1 MSETQRRSFRPIF
14 KLFPEQWD
22 LDSILGEA
30 WKVILTILL
39 PHVDHLVIHYPTLVI
54 IVLLPLSVFYEVW
67 HHLRRKIVF
76 MINTSPG
83 KHKEKVLKIQQQVR
97 GQLCQT
103 SQSSADCKT
112 NTVQRDLV
120 DILEIDVDRQIVR
133 KEFQI
138 F

>member
-1 MSETQRRSFRPIF
+1 
-14 KLFPEQWD
+14 
-22 LDSILGEA
+22 
-30 WKVILTILL
+30 
-39 PHVDHLVIHYPTLVI
+39 
-54 IVLLPLSVFYEVW
+54 
-67 HHLRRKIVF
+67 

-103 SQSSADCKT
+103 SQSSERKT
-112 NTVQRDLV
+112 NPVQTDLV

-133 KEFQI
+133 EEFQK

>member
-1 MSETQRRSFRPIF
+1 
-14 KLFPEQWD
+14 
-22 LDSILGEA
+22 
-30 WKVILTILL
+30 
-39 PHVDHLVIHYPTLVI
+39 
-54 IVLLPLSVFYEVW
+54 
-67 HHLRRKIVF
+67 